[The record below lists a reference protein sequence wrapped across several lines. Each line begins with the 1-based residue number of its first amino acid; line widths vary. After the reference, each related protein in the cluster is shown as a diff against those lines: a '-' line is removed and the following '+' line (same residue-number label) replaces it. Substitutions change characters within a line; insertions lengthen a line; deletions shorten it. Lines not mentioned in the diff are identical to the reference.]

1 MCVHLCQELYLTI
14 IWMVNSW
21 ERTSFRPLSLTNTR
35 KDQSECLMS
44 SNGEQ
49 NANNGGTQQNIKE
62 VRG

>member
-1 MCVHLCQELYLTI
+1 
-14 IWMVNSW
+14 MVNSW
-21 ERTSFRPLSLTNTR
+21 ERTSFRPLSLTNTL